1 MYFSY
6 QNGVE
11 EMIFIKNYS
20 RKVNLIETIL
30 YLFVVSFALYPTI
43 FSKINIMGYKVFIGA
58 IFLVLLYYLIVLK
71 VFIGKKIF
79 LNKTL
84 FLSIIA
90 ILFSVALS
98 CLVGIKFLEEYVI
111 YLVFLLSIPI
121 FFTSILKDVRI
132 LKVVMLILIISGFV
146 LFLYGS
152 YGYITGK
159 IGEESSSFIWK
170 NYARYFGLHY
180 TPSTSNSDVYYF
192 SIPLLLVFSEFLF
205 NQQLSYWRKLLEL
218 GLIIILML
226 AVFLSFSRT
235 AWISLLFVFLF
246 GIYFAIKN
254 RFLKIDKKFLIS
266 LISIIIIFSISS
278 YALLNAFHL
287 QQYFIGRLIS
297 ILLPEKKNL
306 YLIVEVSNEDRLN
319 LLKAGFKIFFEHPL
333 GSGIGSFRE
342 LSMSLVGFS
351 ANHPENTYLYF
362 FAETGILGGLG
373 FLVLIFKPVVY
384 FLKNRKKINNSIIW
398 GIMMISIYI
407 SISYFFDFEVYNMY
421 HWFLI
426 SYIWSCVNLRG
437 YDLCLKE

>member
-58 IFLVLLYYLIVLK
+58 IFLVLLYYLFVLK
-71 VFIGKKIF
+71 VFIGKKIL

-90 ILFSVALS
+90 ILFSIALS

-121 FFTSILKDVRI
+121 FFTAILKDVRI

-170 NYARYFGLHY
+170 NYARYFGVHY

-205 NQQLSYWRKLLEL
+205 NQHLSSWTKLLEL

-266 LISIIIIFSISS
+266 LISVIIIFFISS
-278 YALLNAFHL
+278 YALLSAFHM
-287 QQYFIGRLIS
+287 QQYFKGRFVS
-297 ILLPEKKNL
+297 ILFPEKANL
-306 YLIVEVSNEDRLN
+306 YLIMELSNEDRLN

-342 LSMSLVGFS
+342 LSTSEVGFL

-362 FAETGILGGLG
+362 FVETGIFGGFG

-384 FLKNRKKINNSIIW
+384 FLKNRKKINNSVIW

-407 SISYFFDFEVYNMY
+407 SISYFFDFEVYNLY

-426 SYIWSCVNLRG
+426 SYIWSCVNLR
-437 YDLCLKE
+437 EV